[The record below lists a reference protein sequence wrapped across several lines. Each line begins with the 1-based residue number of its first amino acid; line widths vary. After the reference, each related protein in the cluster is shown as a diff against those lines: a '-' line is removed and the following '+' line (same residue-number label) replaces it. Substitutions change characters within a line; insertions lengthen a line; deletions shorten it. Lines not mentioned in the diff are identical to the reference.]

1 MTEPSRTRLV
11 KSGDCVIEYDKTLD
25 TVIDRSSDQTL
36 SPDLTQAFTGLHDP
50 VNWFDPLCPALH
62 AQEVL
67 IGGRAAAWFIRLG
80 EHAGVLRH
88 YRRGGW
94 IARLIKDRYF
104 WLGASRSRAFS
115 EFSIMQSLWLNN
127 LPVPQPLAAAVWRH
141 GLTYRAAL
149 ITARIEG
156 AKPLAYTKDAG
167 VWAEAGS
174 VIARLHHAK
183 TWHADLNVFNLLVD
197 QHSRVWVI
205 DFDRARTGH
214 LSPLQRSDNL
224 SRLLRSVRKVAP
236 ELEQEFWPVLTQA
249 YALEEQEL
257 SKNVKE

>member
-1 MTEPSRTRLV
+1 MIEASRTRIV
-11 KSGDCVIEYDKTLD
+11 KSGDSIIAYDMMLD
-25 TVIDRSSDQTL
+25 AVMDPSGDPLHARDLAQTRI
-36 SPDLTQAFTGLHDP
+36 GLHDP
-50 VNWFDPLCPALH
+50 VRWFDPLTPELN

-80 EHAGVLRH
+80 QHAGVLRH

-94 IARLIKDRYF
+94 VARLINDRYF
-104 WLGASRSRAFS
+104 WLGASRSRAFA
-115 EFSIMQSLWLNN
+115 EFATMQSLWLKD

-141 GLTYRAAL
+141 GLSYRAAL

-156 AKPLAYTKDAG
+156 AKPIAYVQDVG
-167 VWAEAGS
+167 VWAEAGR

-197 QHSRVWVI
+197 QQSRVWVI

-214 LSPLQRSDNL
+214 LSPRQRSENL

-236 ELEQEFWPVLTQA
+236 DMEQEFWPVLTQT
-249 YALEEQEL
+249 YTQEEQAL
-257 SKNVKE
+257 LKNGKE

>member
-11 KSGDCVIEYDKTLD
+11 ESGDCIIEYDKILD
-25 TVIDRSSDQTL
+25 AVIDRSSDQIL
-36 SPDLTQAFTGLHDP
+36 SPDLTQAFTRLHDP
-50 VNWFDPLCPALH
+50 VNWFDPLCPDLR

-67 IGGRAAAWFIRLG
+67 VGGRAAAWFVRLG
-80 EHAGVLRH
+80 EQAGVLRH
-88 YRRGGW
+88 FRRGGL

-104 WLGASRSRAFS
+104 WLGASRSRAFA

-156 AKPLAYTKDAG
+156 AKPLAHTKDAR
-167 VWAEAGS
+167 VWAEAGR

-197 QHSRVWVI
+197 QQSRVWVI
-205 DFDRARTGH
+205 DFDRARIGH

-236 ELEQEFWPVLTQA
+236 ELEQEFWPELTQA

-257 SKNVKE
+257 LKNTKE